1 MADPEAKS
9 DPGTGLDP
17 GAAADQAAEADEL
30 QESLVVLI
38 PRVLGALDH
47 LETITRHL
55 HPPRLP
61 ELVAS
66 LGPDDDALTAA
77 LARVR
82 GAAWPADLEP
92 FRDQIVLA
100 AESVLRTHAGLR
112 EAAASP
118 AGTIGGYRATRRQY
132 RAIEA
137 LYPLA
142 TALPSVSRFFIEP
155 ARRNDAALLARIEAA
170 RRPEPDTGVYHFDNE
185 TGSRGGFS
193 IYVPEY
199 LTRDTPVPVVFAL
212 HGGSGHGRVFLWSWL
227 REARSRGVIVVAPTA
242 TGDTWS
248 LMESDVDGAHL
259 SRILAYVREH
269 WSIDPAK
276 LLLSGM
282 SDGGTFT
289 LLSGL
294 DSDSPFTHLA
304 PVAASFHPMLVT
316 MTEPGRIRGLPVYLV
331 HGALDWMFPIQTGR
345 TANQALRMAGANVVF
360 REIADL
366 SHTYPRDENGAILDW
381 FMMS

>member
-1 MADPEAKS
+1 M
-9 DPGTGLDP
+9 
-17 GAAADQAAEADEL
+17 DEL
-30 QESLVVLI
+30 QESLVALI
-38 PRVLGALDH
+38 PGLLGALDR
-47 LETITRHL
+47 LETITRHM

-61 ELVAS
+61 ELVAT
-66 LGPDDDALTAA
+66 LGADDDGLTAA

-82 GAAWPADLEP
+82 DAAWPAELEP

-100 AESVLRTHAGLR
+100 SEAVLRAHSGLR
-112 EAAASP
+112 DTAAGP
-118 AGTIGGYRATRRQY
+118 IGAFRATRQQY

-155 ARRNDAALLARIEAA
+155 GRRDDAELAARIEAA
-170 RRPEPDTGVYHFDNE
+170 KRPQPDAGVFHFDNE
-185 TGSRGGFS
+185 TVSRGGFS
-193 IYVPEY
+193 VYVPEY
-199 LTRDTPVPVVFAL
+199 LTPGTAAPVVFAL

-242 TGDTWS
+242 SGDTWS
-248 LMESDVDGAHL
+248 LMEPEIDSAHL
-259 SRILAYVREH
+259 SRVLTYVREH
-269 WSIDPAK
+269 WTVDPAK

-304 PVAASFHPMLVT
+304 PVAASFHPLLVT
-316 MTEPGRIRGLPVYLV
+316 MTEPERIQGLPVYLV

-345 TANQALRMAGANVVF
+345 TANQALTMAGAHVVF

-381 FMMS
+381 LMKN

>member
-1 MADPEAKS
+1 VEDDVQEA
-9 DPGTGLDP
+9 
-17 GAAADQAAEADEL
+17 
-30 QESLVVLI
+30 LVRLI
-38 PRVLGALDH
+38 PLLLGSLDG
-47 LETITRHL
+47 LEAISRHM
-55 HPPRLP
+55 HPPRLA
-61 ELVAS
+61 ELAES
-66 LGPDDDALTAA
+66 LGPNDGALTDALE
-77 LARVR
+77 RVR
-82 GAAWPADLEP
+82 VATWPEGLAP

-100 AESVLRTHAGLR
+100 AEHVLRAHAGLR
-112 EAAASP
+112 EAGSSPSGPFAAS
-118 AGTIGGYRATRRQY
+118 RAARQQY

-142 TALPSVSRFFIEP
+142 SALPSISRFFLEP

-170 RRPEPDTGVYHFDNE
+170 RQPEPDTGVYHFDND

-193 IYVPEY
+193 VYVPEY
-199 LTRDTPVPVVFAL
+199 LTRGSPAPVVFAL
-212 HGGSGHGRVFLWSWL
+212 HGGSGHGRISLWTWL
-227 REARSRGVIVVAPTA
+227 REARSRGVILVAPTA
-242 TGDTWS
+242 AGDTWS
-248 LMESDVDGAHL
+248 LMEPDADGMHL
-259 SRILAYVREH
+259 SRVLTYVREH
-269 WSIDPAK
+269 WAADPTK

-294 DSDSPFTHLA
+294 DRESPFTHLA

-316 MTEPGRIRGLPVYLV
+316 MTEPERIGGLPIYLV

-345 TANQALRMAGANVVF
+345 AANQALTMAGANVVF

-381 FMMS
+381 LMSG

>member
-1 MADPEAKS
+1 MADP
-9 DPGTGLDP
+9 
-17 GAAADQAAEADEL
+17 DEL
-30 QESLVVLI
+30 QEALVALI
-38 PRVLGALDH
+38 PLVLSALDR
-47 LETITRHL
+47 LEAVTRHM

-61 ELVAS
+61 ELAAS
-66 LGPDDDALTAA
+66 LGPDDAALTAA
-77 LARVR
+77 LDAVR
-82 GAAWPADLEP
+82 AVAWPEPLIP

-112 EAAASP
+112 AADSSRV
-118 AGTIGGYRATRRQY
+118 GTIGAYRATRQQY

-155 ARRNDAALLARIEAA
+155 ARRDDAALLTRIHAA
-170 RRPEPDTGVYHFDNE
+170 PEPDTSVFHFNND

-193 IYVPEY
+193 VYVPEY
-199 LTRDTPVPVVFAL
+199 LTRETAVPVVFAL

-248 LMESDVDGAHL
+248 LMEPAIDSAHL
-259 SRILAYVREH
+259 SRVLGYVREH
-269 WSIDPAK
+269 WTIDPSRM
-276 LLLSGM
+276 LLSGM

-304 PVAASFHPMLVT
+304 PVAASFHPLLVT
-316 MTEPGRIRGLPVYLV
+316 MAEPDRIRGLPIYLV

-345 TANQALRMAGANVVF
+345 TANQALTTAGAKVVF

-381 FMMS
+381 FTADRSV

>member
-1 MADPEAKS
+1 MADP
-9 DPGTGLDP
+9 
-17 GAAADQAAEADEL
+17 DEL
-30 QESLVVLI
+30 QESLVALI
-38 PRVLGALDH
+38 PRLLAALDH
-47 LETITRHL
+47 LETITRFM

-61 ELVAS
+61 ELAAS
-66 LGPDDDALTAA
+66 LGADDDALTAA
-77 LARVR
+77 VARVR
-82 GAAWPADLEP
+82 GAAWPEELEP

-100 AESVLRTHAGLR
+100 AESVLRAHTGLR
-112 EAAASP
+112 EGARSPDGRIGAFRAA
-118 AGTIGGYRATRRQY
+118 RQQY

-142 TALPSVSRFFIEP
+142 SALPSVSRFFIEP
-155 ARRNDAALLARIEAA
+155 ARRDDAALLARIEAA
-170 RRPEPDTGVYHFDNE
+170 RPPEPDTGVSHFDNE
-185 TGSRGGFS
+185 TDQRGGFS
-193 IYVPEY
+193 VYVPES
-199 LTRDTPVPVVFAL
+199 LTRDAPVPVVFAL

-227 REARSRGVIVVAPTA
+227 REARSRGAIVVAPTA

-248 LMESDVDGAHL
+248 LMEPDVDGAHL
-259 SRILAYVREH
+259 SRILDYVREH
-269 WSIDPAK
+269 WPVDPAK

-304 PVAASFHPMLVT
+304 PVAAAFHPMLVT
-316 MTEPGRIRGLPVYLV
+316 MTEPERIRGLKVYLV

-345 TANQALRMAGANVVF
+345 AANQALTMAGANVVF

-381 FMMS
+381 LMQS

>member
-1 MADPEAKS
+1 MTDP
-9 DPGTGLDP
+9 
-17 GAAADQAAEADEL
+17 DEL
-30 QESLVVLI
+30 QESLVALI
-38 PRVLGALDH
+38 PLVLGGLDR
-47 LETITRHL
+47 LEAITRHM

-61 ELVAS
+61 EFVAS
-66 LGPDDDALTAA
+66 LGPDDGALTAA

-82 GAAWPADLEP
+82 EADCPDGMTP

-100 AESVLRTHAGLR
+100 AESVLRANTGLR
-112 EAAASP
+112 EAGNSP
-118 AGTIGGYRATRRQY
+118 AGAIGAYRAARQQY

-142 TALPSVSRFFIEP
+142 SALPSVSRFFIEP
-155 ARRNDAALLARIEAA
+155 ARRNDAALLTRIEAA
-170 RRPEPDTGVYHFDNE
+170 PRPDSGVHHFDNE

-193 IYVPEY
+193 VYVPEY
-199 LTRDTPVPVVFAL
+199 LTVDTPAPVVFAL
-212 HGGSGHGRVFLWSWL
+212 HGGSGHGRIFLWSWL

-248 LMESDVDGAHL
+248 LMEPDLDGAHL
-259 SRILAYVREH
+259 SRILQYVRAH
-269 WSIDPAK
+269 WPVDPTK

-294 DSDSPFTHLA
+294 DSASPFTHLA
-304 PVAASFHPMLVT
+304 PVAASFHPLLVT
-316 MTEPGRIRGLPVYLV
+316 MAAPERMRGLPVYLV

-345 TANQALRMAGANVVF
+345 TANNALTMAGANVVF

-381 FMMS
+381 LAAT

>member
-1 MADPEAKS
+1 MAGP
-9 DPGTGLDP
+9 
-17 GAAADQAAEADEL
+17 DEL
-30 QESLVVLI
+30 QEALVALI
-38 PRVLGALDH
+38 PLLLSALDR
-47 LETITRHL
+47 LEAITRHM

-66 LGPDDDALTAA
+66 LGSGDAALTAA
-77 LARVR
+77 LDRVR
-82 GAAWPADLEP
+82 AAPWPEQLIP

-100 AESVLRTHAGLR
+100 ADSVLRTNAGLR
-112 EAAASP
+112 GADSSRT
-118 AGTIGGYRATRRQY
+118 GTISAFRATRQQY

-142 TALPSVSRFFIEP
+142 SALPSVSRFFIEP
-155 ARRNDAALLARIEAA
+155 ARRDDPALLARLKAT
-170 RRPEPDTGVYHFDNE
+170 PEPDTGVFHFDNE

-193 IYVPEY
+193 VYVPEY
-199 LTRDTPVPVVFAL
+199 LTRATPVPVVFAL

-248 LMESDVDGAHL
+248 LMEPAIDSAHL
-259 SRILAYVREH
+259 SRVLQYVRDH
-269 WSIDPAK
+269 WAVDPGKMA
-276 LLLSGM
+276 LSGM

-294 DSDSPFTHLA
+294 DSGSPFTHLA
-304 PVAASFHPMLVT
+304 PVAASFHPLLVT
-316 MTEPGRIRGLPVYLV
+316 MTEPERIRGLPIYLV
-331 HGALDWMFPIQTGR
+331 HGALDWMFPIETGR
-345 TANQALRMAGANVVF
+345 TANQALTMAGAKVVF

-381 FMMS
+381 FTAG